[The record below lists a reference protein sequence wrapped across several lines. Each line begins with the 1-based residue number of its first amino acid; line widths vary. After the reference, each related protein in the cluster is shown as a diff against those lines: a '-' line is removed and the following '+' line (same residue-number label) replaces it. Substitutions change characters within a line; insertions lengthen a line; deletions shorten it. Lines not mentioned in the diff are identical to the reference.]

1 MASGSDVKVQP
12 SEQEKSSRLSPA
24 NVVYWSRLGFAVL
37 AGFVYTVLGLGGGG
51 VAAGTLYALGVGI
64 MFYAASVLLVK
75 NVLRYGPSELG
86 GPRKHVSNGMGTY
99 IIWLIFTMTLLNTLL
114 PPAP

>member
-1 MASGSDVKVQP
+1 M
-12 SEQEKSSRLSPA
+12 
-24 NVVYWSRLGFAVL
+24 GFAVL
-37 AGFVYTVLGLGGGG
+37 AGFVYTVLGLGRGG
-51 VAAGTLYALGVGI
+51 VAAGTVYALGVGI

-86 GPRKHVSNGMGTY
+86 GPRKYVLLGMGTY

>member
-12 SEQEKSSRLSPA
+12 SKQEKPLRLSPA
-24 NVVYWSRLGFAVL
+24 NMVYWLRLGFAVL
-37 AGFVYTVLGLGGGG
+37 AGFVYTVLGFGRGG
-51 VAAGTLYALGVGI
+51 VATGTLFALGVGI